1 MDKKG
6 LPIIIYAGTEYVL
19 SHWCGT
25 NGRRLLKRMWLS
37 TTHSFAAA
45 TIIKRKR
52 GYGYIVMSP
61 DGQLM
66 DVGVCLLRRDAKLI
80 IQKILDDFVGQCSIP
95 HDEMSNEFR
104 QWFY

>member
-1 MDKKG
+1 MDKVG

-45 TIIKRKR
+45 TIIKKAKPLILFT
-52 GYGYIVMSP
+52 IVLES
-61 DGQLM
+61 LE
-66 DVGVCLLRRDAKLI
+66 K
-80 IQKILDDFVGQCSIP
+80 K
-95 HDEMSNEFR
+95 
-104 QWFY
+104 